1 MGMENRQTAYENLIV
16 LAERQGYV
24 TFENIMDCAD
34 EYSLPIQD
42 FDWLSNS
49 ITTRGI
55 LVYSEAPAHNVSS
68 EEDDFDD
75 FAQSD
80 YDAVYT
86 RIIELSPS
94 LESFVSYVKSVIP
107 PQRGEIGQL
116 KYQIV
121 DGNAYARER
130 MIEMHLRIAL
140 RVALQRAETYDM
152 DIEDAVGYA
161 CIGLVTAVDKYDP
174 DTSGAF
180 ASYASLW
187 IIQNISRAQSTQ
199 RLLVYYPIH
208 QKEGYFTMYPLLKSQ
223 GCIGCERLKNCA
235 YAVSV
240 VLEKIECSL
249 EEAKNVLDQMISD
262 ARIEDLL
269 GLYVNEDDED
279 SPRDTNIGTIL
290 GNLSSETILSNEDAL
305 SAVQKKTL
313 QEEVASILSK
323 LTTKE
328 EQVLRLRYGFD
339 GRERTLEEVGTEFN
353 VTRERI
359 RQIEGKALR
368 KLRHPSNDDG
378 TISLDRL
385 DSIE

>member
-1 MGMENRQTAYENLIV
+1 MDNRQTAYENLIE

-24 TFENIMDCAD
+24 TYDNIMDCAD

-55 LVYSEAPAHNVSS
+55 LVYSEAPANNVFSK
-68 EEDDFDD
+68 EDDFDD

-80 YDAVYT
+80 YDVVYS

-121 DGNAYARER
+121 DGNVYARER
-130 MIEMHLRIAL
+130 MIEMHLRLAL

-161 CIGLVTAVDKYDP
+161 CIGLIIAVDKYDP

-180 ASYASLW
+180 ASYAALW
-187 IIQNISRAQSTQ
+187 IIQNISREQSTQ
-199 RLLVYYPIH
+199 RPLVYYPVH
-208 QKEGYFTMYPLLKSQ
+208 QKEGYFTMYPLLKAK
-223 GCIGCERLKNCA
+223 GCIGCERIKKCTYTISLTCD
-235 YAVSV
+235 
-240 VLEKIECSL
+240 KIGCSSDEAQRIL
-249 EEAKNVLDQMISD
+249 EEMIPD

-269 GLYVNEDDED
+269 EQYANEDEEYP
-279 SPRDTNIGTIL
+279 SRCENIGTV
-290 GNLSSETILSNEDAL
+290 LSDHSTDSILSEEDAL
-305 SAVQKKTL
+305 CAVQKRLL
-313 QEEVASILSK
+313 QEEVAAVLSK
-323 LTTKE
+323 LTPKE
-328 EQVLRLRYGFD
+328 ERILRLRYGFD
-339 GRERTLEEVGTEFN
+339 GQERTLEEVGSEFN

-359 RQIEGKALR
+359 RQIEVKAIR
-368 KLRHPSNDDG
+368 KLRHPSK
-378 TISLDRL
+378 SKLLKEYR
-385 DSIE
+385 

>member
-1 MGMENRQTAYENLIV
+1 MGMKNRQTAYENLIA
-16 LAERQGYV
+16 LAEIQGYI

-49 ITTRGI
+49 LTTRGI
-55 LVYSEAPAHNVSS
+55 LVYSEAPSHNVSYA
-68 EEDDFDD
+68 EDDFDD
-75 FAQSD
+75 FAQSN
-80 YDAVYT
+80 YDVVYT

-94 LESFVSYVKSVIP
+94 LESFISYVKSVIP
-107 PQRGEIGQL
+107 PQKGEISQL

-121 DGNAYARER
+121 DGNAYARKR

-174 DTSGAF
+174 DSSGAF

-187 IIQNISRAQSTQ
+187 IIQNISRVQSTQ
-199 RLLVYYPIH
+199 RPLVYYPVH
-208 QKEGYFTMYPLLKSQ
+208 QKERYFTMYPLLKSQ
-223 GCIGCERLKNCA
+223 GCIGCEQLKNCA

-240 VLEKIECSL
+240 VREKIKCSL
-249 EEAKNVLDQMISD
+249 EETKKILEQMIPDISID
-262 ARIEDLL
+262 DLL
-269 GLYVNEDDED
+269 RLYANEDFN
-279 SPRDTNIGTIL
+279 RDINIGTIL
-290 GNLSSETILSNEDAL
+290 GSLSSETILSNEDAL
-305 SAVQKKTL
+305 SAVQKKLL

-323 LTTKE
+323 LTMKE

-339 GRERTLEEVGTEFN
+339 GRERTLEEVGSKFN

-368 KLRHPSNDDG
+368 RLRHPSKSK
-378 TISLDRL
+378 ILK
-385 DSIE
+385 EYY

>member
-1 MGMENRQTAYENLIV
+1 MENRQTAYENLIA

-34 EYSLPIQD
+34 EFSLPIQD

-55 LVYSEAPAHNVSS
+55 LVYSESPANNVSS

-187 IIQNISRAQSTQ
+187 IIQNISRVQSTQ
-199 RLLVYYPIH
+199 RPLVYYPVH

-240 VLEKIECSL
+240 VREKIECSL
-249 EEAKNVLDQMISD
+249 EEAKKILDQMIPD
-262 ARIEDLL
+262 ARIEDYLETSAS
-269 GLYVNEDDED
+269 GDED
-279 SPRDTNIGTIL
+279 VYSRDTIMGAVL
-290 GNLSSETILSNEDAL
+290 GSLSTETVLSDEEVL
-305 SAVQKKTL
+305 STVLRKSL
-313 QEEVASILSK
+313 QEEVASALSK
-323 LTTKE
+323 LTPRE
-328 EQVLRLRYGFD
+328 ERVLRLRYGFD
-339 GRERTLEEVGTEFN
+339 GRERTLEEVGTEFH

-359 RQIEGKALR
+359 RQIEVKALR
-368 KLRHPSNDDG
+368 KLRHPSK
-378 TISLDRL
+378 SKALK
-385 DSIE
+385 EYY

>member
-1 MGMENRQTAYENLIV
+1 MENRQTAYEKLIA

-55 LVYSEAPAHNVSS
+55 LVYSESPANNVSS

-187 IIQNISRAQSTQ
+187 IIQNISRVQSTQ
-199 RLLVYYPIH
+199 RPLVYYPVH
-208 QKEGYFTMYPLLKSQ
+208 QKEGYFTMYPLLKSH

-235 YAVSV
+235 YAVAMV
-240 VLEKIECSL
+240 QEKIECSL
-249 EEAKNVLDQMISD
+249 EEAKKILDQMIPD
-262 ARIEDLL
+262 ARIEDFLESSAS
-269 GLYVNEDDED
+269 GDED
-279 SPRDTNIGTIL
+279 VYSRDTIMGAVL
-290 GNLSSETILSNEDAL
+290 GSLSTETVLSDEEVL
-305 SAVQKKTL
+305 STVLKKSL
-313 QEEVASILSK
+313 QEEVASALSK
-323 LTTKE
+323 LTPKE
-328 EQVLRLRYGFD
+328 ERVLRLRYGFD
-339 GRERTLEEVGTEFN
+339 GRERTLEEVGTEFH

-359 RQIEGKALR
+359 RQIEAKALR
-368 KLRHPSNDDG
+368 RLRHPSK
-378 TISLDRL
+378 SKVLK
-385 DSIE
+385 EYY

>member
-1 MGMENRQTAYENLIV
+1 MENRQTAYENLIA

-34 EYSLPIQD
+34 EFSLPIQD

-55 LVYSEAPAHNVSS
+55 LVYSESPANNVSS

-187 IIQNISRAQSTQ
+187 IIQNISRVQSTQ
-199 RLLVYYPIH
+199 RPLVYYPVH

-240 VLEKIECSL
+240 VREKIECSL
-249 EEAKNVLDQMISD
+249 EEAKKILDQMIPD
-262 ARIEDLL
+262 ARIEDYLKTSAS
-269 GLYVNEDDED
+269 GDED
-279 SPRDTNIGTIL
+279 VYSRDTIMGAVL
-290 GNLSSETILSNEDAL
+290 GSLSTETVLSDEEVL
-305 SAVQKKTL
+305 STVLRKSL
-313 QEEVASILSK
+313 QEEVASALSK
-323 LTTKE
+323 LTPRE
-328 EQVLRLRYGFD
+328 ERVLRLRYGFD
-339 GRERTLEEVGTEFN
+339 GRERTLEEVGTEFH

-359 RQIEGKALR
+359 RQIEVKALR
-368 KLRHPSNDDG
+368 KLRHPSK
-378 TISLDRL
+378 SKALK
-385 DSIE
+385 EYY

>member
-1 MGMENRQTAYENLIV
+1 MENRQTAYENLIA

-55 LVYSEAPAHNVSS
+55 LVYSESPANNVSS

-187 IIQNISRAQSTQ
+187 IIQNISRVQSTQ
-199 RLLVYYPIH
+199 RPLVYYPVH

-240 VLEKIECSL
+240 VREKIECSL
-249 EEAKNVLDQMISD
+249 EEAKKILDQMIPD

-269 GLYVNEDDED
+269 GLYANEDDEG
-279 SPRDTNIGTIL
+279 SPKDTNIGTIL
-290 GNLSSETILSNEDAL
+290 GKLSSETVFGKIEIE
-305 SAVQKKTL
+305 QKGAKM
-313 QEEVASILSK
+313 
-323 LTTKE
+323 
-328 EQVLRLRYGFD
+328 
-339 GRERTLEEVGTEFN
+339 
-353 VTRERI
+353 
-359 RQIEGKALR
+359 
-368 KLRHPSNDDG
+368 
-378 TISLDRL
+378 
-385 DSIE
+385 

>member
-1 MGMENRQTAYENLIV
+1 MENRQTAYEKLIE
-16 LAERQGYV
+16 LAEKQGYV
-24 TFENIMDCAD
+24 TFDNIMDCAD

-55 LVYSEAPAHNVSS
+55 LVYSEAPTRNVPSD
-68 EEDDFDD
+68 EDDFDD

-94 LESFVSYVKSVIP
+94 LESFVSYVRMVIP
-107 PQRGEIGQL
+107 PQRGEIRQL

-121 DGNAYARER
+121 DGNTYARER
-130 MIEMHLRIAL
+130 MIEMHLRLAL

-152 DIEDAVGYA
+152 DIEDAIGYA
-161 CIGLVTAVDKYDP
+161 CIGLVIAVDKYDP

-187 IIQNISRAQSTQ
+187 MIQNISRVQSTQ
-199 RLLVYYPIH
+199 RPLIYYPVH

-223 GCIGCERLKNCA
+223 GCIGCEGLKNCA

-240 VLEKIECSL
+240 VREKIECSL
-249 EEAKNVLDQMISD
+249 EEAKKILEQMIPD
-262 ARIEDLL
+262 ARIEDYLETSAS
-269 GLYVNEDDED
+269 GDED
-279 SPRDTNIGTIL
+279 VYSRDTIMGAV
-290 GNLSSETILSNEDAL
+290 LSSLSTETVLSDEEVL
-305 SAVQKKTL
+305 STVLKKSL
-313 QEEVASILSK
+313 QEEVASALSK
-323 LTTKE
+323 LTPKE
-328 EQVLRLRYGFD
+328 ERVLRLRYGFD
-339 GRERTLEEVGTEFN
+339 GRERTLEEVGTEFH

-359 RQIEGKALR
+359 RQIEAKALR
-368 KLRHPSNDDG
+368 RLRHPSK
-378 TISLDRL
+378 SKVLK
-385 DSIE
+385 EYY

>member
-1 MGMENRQTAYENLIV
+1 MENRQTAYENLIA

-55 LVYSEAPAHNVSS
+55 LVYSESPANNVSS

-107 PQRGEIGQL
+107 PQRGEISQL

-187 IIQNISRAQSTQ
+187 IIQNISRVQSTQ
-199 RLLVYYPIH
+199 RPLVYYPVH

-240 VLEKIECSL
+240 VREKIECSL
-249 EEAKNVLDQMISD
+249 EEAKKILDQMIPD

-269 GLYVNEDDED
+269 GLYANEDDEG
-279 SPRDTNIGTIL
+279 SPKDTNIGTIL
-290 GNLSSETILSNEDAL
+290 GKLSSETILSNEDAL

-339 GRERTLEEVGTEFN
+339 GHERTLEEVGTKFN

-368 KLRHPSNDDG
+368 KLRHPSKSE
-378 TISLDRL
+378 ILK
-385 DSIE
+385 EYY